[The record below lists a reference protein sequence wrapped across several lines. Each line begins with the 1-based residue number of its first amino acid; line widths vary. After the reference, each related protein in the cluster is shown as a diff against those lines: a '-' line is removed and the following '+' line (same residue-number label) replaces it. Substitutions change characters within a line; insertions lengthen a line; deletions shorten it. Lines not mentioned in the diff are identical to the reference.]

1 MVQVKLENASV
12 EFENFEASS
21 RSMKRQLIQTATGG
35 RLHSNAHQR
44 VVIRALTDVS
54 FTFKSGEKVALI
66 GHNGAGKSTLLRVL
80 TSIYIPTSGKASIEG
95 RVSSL
100 IDISLGMDQESSGR
114 ENIFIRG
121 ALLGQSKKEIQKQLE
136 EIIQFSE
143 LGQFIDMPIRTYS
156 SGMSMRL
163 AFAISTVLKPE
174 ILIMDEWLS
183 VGDEHFTK
191 KAEERMNSLLEKTEI
206 LILASHS
213 FELIRKTCNRA
224 LVLQH
229 GSVVFDGG
237 VEAAIDHYHQNLI
250 V

>member
-1 MVQVKLENASV
+1 VIEFHNVHKTYRVAGKDIPALHPTSLRVESGQV
-12 EFENFEASS
+12 F
-21 RSMKRQLIQTATGG
+21 G
-35 RLHSNAHQR
+35 
-44 VVIRALTDVS
+44 
-54 FTFKSGEKVALI
+54 LI
-66 GHNGAGKSTLLRVL
+66 GHSGAGKSTLLRVL
-80 TSIYIPTSGKASIEG
+80 TRIYIPTSGKATIEG

-121 ALLGQSKKEIQKQLE
+121 ALLGQSKKEIQKQLD
-136 EIIQFSE
+136 EIIEFSE
-143 LGQFIDMPIRTYS
+143 LGQFIEMPIRTYS

-183 VGDEHFTK
+183 VGDEHFTN
-191 KAEERMNSLLEKTEI
+191 KAEGRMNSLLEKTEI

-213 FELIRKTCNRA
+213 FDLIKKTCNRA

-229 GSVVFDGG
+229 GSVVFDGD
-237 VEAAIDHYHQNLI
+237 VEAAIGCYHQL
-250 V
+250 

>member
-1 MVQVKLENASV
+1 MAQVTLENASV
-12 EFENFEASS
+12 EFEIFEASS
-21 RSMKRQLIQTATGG
+21 RSLKRQLIQAATGG

-44 VVIRALTDVS
+44 VVIKALANVS
-54 FTFKSGEKVALI
+54 FSFKSGEKVALI

-80 TSIYIPTSGKASIEG
+80 TRIYIPTSGKATIEG

-121 ALLGQSKKEIQKQLE
+121 ALLGQSKKEIQKQLD
-136 EIIQFSE
+136 EIIEFSE
-143 LGQFIDMPIRTYS
+143 LGQFIEMPIRTYS

-183 VGDEHFTK
+183 VGDEHFTN
-191 KAEERMNSLLEKTEI
+191 KAEGRMNSLLEKTEI

-213 FELIRKTCNRA
+213 FDLIKKTCNRA

-229 GSVVFDGG
+229 GSVVFDGD
-237 VEAAIDHYHQNLI
+237 VEAAIGCYHQL
-250 V
+250 

>member
-1 MVQVKLENASV
+1 MAHIKLENASV
-12 EFENFEASS
+12 EFEIFEASS
-21 RSMKRQLIQTATGG
+21 RSLKRQLIQTATGG

-44 VVIRALTDVS
+44 VVIKALANVS
-54 FTFKSGEKVALI
+54 FSFKSGEKIALI

-80 TSIYIPTSGKASIEG
+80 TRIYIPTSGKATIEG

-121 ALLGQSKKEIQKQLE
+121 ALLGQSKKEIHEQLDE
-136 EIIQFSE
+136 VIEFSE
-143 LGQFIDMPIRTYS
+143 LGQFIEMPIRTYS

-163 AFAISTVLKPE
+163 AFAISTILKPE

-183 VGDEHFTK
+183 VGDEHFTN
-191 KAEERMNSLLEKTEI
+191 KAEGRMNSLLEKTEI

-213 FELIRKTCNRA
+213 FDLIRKTCSRA

-229 GSVVFDGG
+229 GSVVFDGD
-237 VEAAIDHYHQNLI
+237 VEAAIGYYHQL
-250 V
+250 